1 VEELGRLARAAA
13 RRAVRA
19 AHFGRAVVF
28 GAIERDQDML
38 AEPPQGREPTM
49 FLQLADDLAKERE
62 VELLRFSGER
72 FAVYPAS
79 LSN

>member
-1 VEELGRLARAAA
+1 VN
-13 RRAVRA
+13 
-19 AHFGRAVVF
+19 
-28 GAIERDQDML
+28 GAFR
-38 AEPPQGREPTM
+38 P
-49 FLQLADDLAKERE
+49 